1 MSSVDQPLCNRVA
14 ADGSLHAVRARGTMM
29 GNRGGRLHDPATRR
43 LGPARWRSRR
53 WICCRL
59 DFAGRRREV
68 MGAGYTELFFL
79 DEVTALAAGHR
90 PCFECRR
97 DDARAFAAAWG
108 AARGL
113 ERPPSADQMDRA
125 LHGERL
131 SGRDKSTH
139 LASAD
144 SLPDGAVFQ
153 HGGQILTWRT
163 GRLLVWSFDGY
174 RPLAPHSSA
183 VDIGTVAVLTPP
195 SIVAVLAASYRP
207 GWHPSAD

>member
-1 MSSVDQPLCNRVA
+1 MPLSDRPLCNRVA
-14 ADGSLHAVRARGTMM
+14 ADGSLHAVPARGTMM
-29 GNRGGRLHDPATRR
+29 GNRGGQLHNPATRR

-97 DDARAFAAAWG
+97 DGARAFAAAWG

-113 ERPPSADQMDRA
+113 ESPPGADEMDRA

-131 SGRDKSTH
+131 SGRDKGTH
-139 LASAD
+139 PMPPNR
-144 SLPDGAVFQ
+144 LPDGAVFQ
-153 HGGQILTWRT
+153 HGGRFLTWRA
-163 GRLLVWSFDGY
+163 GRLLVWSFEGY
-174 RPLAPHSSA
+174 RPLALHSVA
-183 VDIGTVAVLTPP
+183 DLGPVAVLTPP
-195 SIVAVLAASYRP
+195 SIVDTLATGYRP

>member
-1 MSSVDQPLCNRVA
+1 MPLPDHPLCNRVA
-14 ADGSLHAVRARGTMM
+14 ADGSLHAVLARGTMM
-29 GNRGGRLHDPATRR
+29 GNRGGRLHDPDTRR

-59 DFAGRRREV
+59 DCAGRRREV

-113 ERPPSADQMDRA
+113 ERPPSADEMDRA

-139 LASAD
+139 LAPAD
-144 SLPDGAVFQ
+144 SLPDGAAFR
-153 HGGQILTWRT
+153 HGDRFLTRRAS
-163 GRLLVWSFDGY
+163 RLLVWSFEGY
-174 RPLAPHSSA
+174 LPLAARA
-183 VDIGTVAVLTPP
+183 VADLGQVAVLTPRN
-195 SIVAVLAASYRP
+195 IVDALAAGYRP

>member
-1 MSSVDQPLCNRVA
+1 MPLCDRPLCNRVA
-14 ADGSLHAVRARGTMM
+14 ADGSLHAVAARGTMM

-43 LGPARWRSRR
+43 LGAARWRSRR

-90 PCFECRR
+90 PCFECRW

-113 ERPPSADQMDRA
+113 EHPPGADEMDRV

-139 LASAD
+139 LAPAD

-153 HGGQILTWRT
+153 HGGRILTRRA

-174 RPLAPHSSA
+174 RPLPAHAAAQTGP
-183 VDIGTVAVLTPP
+183 VTVLTPP
-195 SIVAVLAASYRP
+195 SIVAVLVAGFRP
-207 GWHPSAD
+207 GWHPSAE